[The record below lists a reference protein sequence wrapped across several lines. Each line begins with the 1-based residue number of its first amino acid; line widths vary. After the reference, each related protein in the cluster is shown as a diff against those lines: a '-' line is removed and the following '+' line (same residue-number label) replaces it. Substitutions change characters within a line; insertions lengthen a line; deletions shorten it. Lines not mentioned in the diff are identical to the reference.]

1 MDINYNNL
9 KSDYEGLYSLSHKED
24 AEQLSLLMK
33 DKYGD
38 IKILDGTAGV
48 GGNSISFG
56 HYFTNVISI
65 EKNIERYNF
74 LVENLNSFNLK
85 NKVINGSL
93 IDYLNED
100 YDLIFI
106 DPPWGGPNYKYE
118 KELSLSL
125 DNIKLKNMVLTLK
138 DSNKIIVLKLPFN
151 YNLNEFS
158 TLNYQIY
165 KIKNY
170 LIIIIN

>member
-24 AEQLSLLMK
+24 AEYVSLLIK
-33 DKYGD
+33 EKYGN
-38 IKILDGTAGV
+38 IKILDGTAGI

-65 EKNIERYNF
+65 EKNIERYNY

-93 IDYLNED
+93 LDYLNED

-118 KELSLSL
+118 KELSLSI
-125 DNIKLKNMVLTLK
+125 DNITLK
-138 DSNKIIVLKLPFN
+138 KIVSTLKESNKIIILKLPFN
-151 YNLNEFS
+151 YNLNDFS
-158 TLNYQIY
+158 LFNYQIY

-170 LIIIIN
+170 QLIVIN